1 VIIEHRRP
9 YPVHT
14 VEVVGSNPISPN
26 RTCSSRQGIKRPRPD
41 FGIGRFF
48 YDVTLNCRYRSSR
61 RSLSGRAAWR
71 RGSISLDR
79 FQFLKPVFQHG
90 AVLLLQDILSDMND
104 TVRIYPEDVLIKH
117 RMMDFT

>member
-1 VIIEHRRP
+1 
-9 YPVHT
+9 
-14 VEVVGSNPISPN
+14 
-26 RTCSSRQGIKRPRPD
+26 
-41 FGIGRFF
+41 
-48 YDVTLNCRYRSSR
+48 
-61 RSLSGRAAWR
+61 
-71 RGSISLDR
+71 LDR